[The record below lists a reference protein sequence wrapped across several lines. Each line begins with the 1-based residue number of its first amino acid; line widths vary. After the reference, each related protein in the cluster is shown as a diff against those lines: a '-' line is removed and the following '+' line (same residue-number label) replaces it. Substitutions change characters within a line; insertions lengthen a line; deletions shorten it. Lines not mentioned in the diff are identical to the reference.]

1 MNLEESLELYGKY
14 LKYEKN
20 LTPNTILAYRNDLLL
35 MIDFFTKNKVNDV
48 SKITLPAFRD
58 FLKFLDKYQ
67 YCGRTTLRKFSSYIN
82 YFKFLEQNSF
92 ISIQLSQSISM
103 PKTEKRLYN
112 FLSESEI
119 NSLLDAI
126 EGNNNLEIRDRA
138 IFELFYSTGA
148 RISEIAG
155 ITIDKIDIMN
165 NEIEVF
171 GKGRKSRMVY
181 LNKVAA
187 DKLNGYL
194 NIRNSFLF
202 DNKKNSYRKNNF
214 LFLNK
219 NGGKLSERFIRVLL
233 DKYLKKAQIN
243 KKISPHGLRH
253 SFASHLLQEGAG
265 IRVVQEL
272 LGHSNISTTQI
283 YTHLNLKKLKK
294 DYEKFHPRAGL

>member
-1 MNLEESLELYGKY
+1 MNLEDSLEFYNKY

-35 MIDFFTKNKVNDV
+35 MMDFFIKNNVCDV
-48 SKITLPAFRD
+48 SEITLLVFRS

-67 YCGRTTLRKFSSYIN
+67 YNSRTLVRKFSSYIN
-82 YFKFLEQNSF
+82 YFKFLEKNSL
-92 ISIQLSQSISM
+92 INIQLSGAISL
-103 PKTEKRLYN
+103 PRTEKRFYS
-112 FLSESEI
+112 FLSESEVKI
-119 NSLLDAI
+119 LLDSI
-126 EGNNNLEIRDRA
+126 GEGSNFEIRDRA
-138 IFELFYSTGA
+138 VFELLYSTGA

-155 ITIDKIDIMN
+155 IALSKIDIEN

-171 GKGRKSRMVY
+171 GKGRKSRTVY
-181 LNKVAA
+181 LNNTAS
-187 DKLNGYL
+187 DKLKMYL

-202 DNKKNSYRKNNF
+202 DSKNKTYKNNNY
-214 LFLNK
+214 LFLNR
-219 NGGKLSERFIRVLL
+219 NGGNLSVRFIRVLL

-272 LGHSNISTTQI
+272 LGHENVSTTQI

-294 DYEKFHPRAGL
+294 DYEKFHPRAG

>member
-1 MNLEESLELYGKY
+1 MNLEESLEFYDKY

-35 MIDFFTKNKVNDV
+35 MMDFFIKNNVCDV
-48 SKITLPAFRD
+48 SEISLLVFRN

-67 YCGRTTLRKFSSYIN
+67 YNSMTLLRKFSSYIN
-82 YFKFLEQNSF
+82 YFKFLEKNSL
-92 ISIQLSQSISM
+92 INIQLSGAISL
-103 PKTEKRLYN
+103 PRSEKRFYS
-112 FLSESEI
+112 FLSESEVKI
-119 NSLLDAI
+119 LLDAI
-126 EGNNNLEIRDRA
+126 GEGSNFEIRDRA
-138 IFELFYSTGA
+138 VFELFYSTGA

-155 ITIDKIDIMN
+155 IALSKINIEN

-171 GKGRKSRMVY
+171 GKGRKSRTVY
-181 LNKVAA
+181 LNNTAS
-187 DKLNGYL
+187 DKLKMYL
-194 NIRNSFLF
+194 NIRNTFLF
-202 DNKKNSYRKNNF
+202 DSKNKTYKKNNY
-214 LFLNK
+214 LFLNR
-219 NGGKLSERFIRVLL
+219 NGGNLSARFIRILL

-272 LGHSNISTTQI
+272 LGHENVSTTQI

-294 DYEKFHPRAGL
+294 DYEKFHPRAG

>member
-1 MNLEESLELYGKY
+1 MNLEDSLEFYNKY

-20 LTPNTILAYRNDLLL
+20 LTPNTILAYANDLLL
-35 MIDFFTKNKVNDV
+35 MVDFFKKNRVNDV
-48 SKITLPAFRD
+48 SEISLLVFRN

-67 YCGRTTLRKFSSYIN
+67 YGSRTILRKFSSYIN
-82 YFKFLEQNSF
+82 YFKFLERNSL
-92 ISIQLSQSISM
+92 ISIQLSQAISL
-103 PKTEKRLYN
+103 PRTEKRFYS
-112 FLSESEI
+112 FLSQSEMKDLLNVIGESS
-119 NSLLDAI
+119 NF
-126 EGNNNLEIRDRA
+126 EIRDRA

-155 ITIDKIDIMN
+155 ITLGKIDIVN
-165 NEIEVF
+165 SEIKVF
-171 GKGRKSRMVY
+171 GKGRKTRIVY
-181 LNKVAA
+181 LNSVAS
-187 DKLNGYL
+187 DKLNVYL

-202 DNKKNSYRKNNF
+202 DSKNKAYKKNNY

-219 NGGKLSERFIRVLL
+219 NGGNLSPRFIRILL

-272 LGHSNISTTQI
+272 LGHENVSTTQL

-294 DYEKFHPRAGL
+294 DYEK

>member
-1 MNLEESLELYGKY
+1 MNLEDSLEFYNKY

-35 MIDFFTKNKVNDV
+35 MMDFFIKNKVCDV
-48 SKITLPAFRD
+48 SEISLLVFRS

-67 YCGRTTLRKFSSYIN
+67 YSSRTLLRKFSSYIN
-82 YFKFLEQNSF
+82 YFKFLEKNSL
-92 ISIQLSQSISM
+92 ISVQLSQAISL
-103 PKTEKRLYN
+103 PKTEKRFYS
-112 FLSESEI
+112 FLSETEI
-119 NSLLDAI
+119 KDLLEAI
-126 EGNNNLEIRDRA
+126 GESNNFEIRDSA

-148 RISEIAG
+148 RISEITG
-155 ITIDKIDIMN
+155 ITLGKIDIIN

-171 GKGRKSRMVY
+171 GKGRKSRTVY
-181 LNKVAA
+181 LNRVAS
-187 DKLNGYL
+187 DKLSLYL

-202 DNKKNSYRKNNF
+202 DSKNKTYKKNNY

-219 NGGKLSERFIRVLL
+219 NGGTLSSRFIRVLL

-272 LGHSNISTTQI
+272 LGHENVSTTQI

-294 DYEKFHPRAGL
+294 DYEKFHPRAG

>member
-1 MNLEESLELYGKY
+1 MNLEDSLEFYNKY

-35 MIDFFTKNKVNDV
+35 MMDFFIKNKVCDV
-48 SKITLPAFRD
+48 SQISLLIFRS

-67 YCGRTTLRKFSSYIN
+67 YSSRTLLRKFSSYIN
-82 YFKFLEQNSF
+82 YFKFLEKNSL
-92 ISIQLSQSISM
+92 ISIQLSQAISL
-103 PKTEKRLYN
+103 PKTEKRFYS
-112 FLSESEI
+112 FLSETEI
-119 NSLLDAI
+119 KDLLDAI
-126 EGNNNLEIRDRA
+126 GESNNFEIRDRA

-148 RISEIAG
+148 RISEITG
-155 ITIDKIDIMN
+155 ITLGKIDITN

-171 GKGRKSRMVY
+171 GKGRKSRTVY
-181 LNKVAA
+181 LNKVAS
-187 DKLNGYL
+187 DKLNLYL
-194 NIRNSFLF
+194 NIRNLFLF
-202 DNKKNSYRKNNF
+202 DSKNKTYKKNNY

-219 NGGKLSERFIRVLL
+219 NGGNLSSRFIRVLL

-272 LGHSNISTTQI
+272 LGHENVSTTQI

-294 DYEKFHPRAGL
+294 DYEKFHPRAG

>member
-1 MNLEESLELYGKY
+1 KY

-35 MIDFFTKNKVNDV
+35 MMDFFIKNNVCDV
-48 SKITLPAFRD
+48 SEITLLVFRS

-67 YCGRTTLRKFSSYIN
+67 YNSRTLVRKFSSYIN
-82 YFKFLEQNSF
+82 YFKFLEKNSL
-92 ISIQLSQSISM
+92 INIQLSGAISL
-103 PKTEKRLYN
+103 PRTEKRFYS
-112 FLSESEI
+112 FLSESEVKI
-119 NSLLDAI
+119 LLDSI
-126 EGNNNLEIRDRA
+126 GEGSNFEIRDRA
-138 IFELFYSTGA
+138 VFELLYSTGA

-155 ITIDKIDIMN
+155 IALSKIDIEN

-171 GKGRKSRMVY
+171 GKGRKSRTVY
-181 LNKVAA
+181 LNNTAS
-187 DKLNGYL
+187 DKLKMYL

-202 DNKKNSYRKNNF
+202 DSKNKTYKNNNY
-214 LFLNK
+214 LFLNR
-219 NGGKLSERFIRVLL
+219 NGGNLSVRFIRVLL

-272 LGHSNISTTQI
+272 LGHENVSTTQI

-294 DYEKFHPRAGL
+294 DYEKFHPRAG

>member
-1 MNLEESLELYGKY
+1 MNLEDSLEFYNKY

-35 MIDFFTKNKVNDV
+35 MMDFFIKNKVCDV
-48 SKITLPAFRD
+48 SEISLLVFRS

-67 YCGRTTLRKFSSYIN
+67 YSSRTLLRKFSSYIN
-82 YFKFLEQNSF
+82 YFKFLEKNSL
-92 ISIQLSQSISM
+92 ISVQLSQAISL
-103 PKTEKRLYN
+103 PKTEKRFYS
-112 FLSESEI
+112 FLSETEI
-119 NSLLDAI
+119 KDLLVAI
-126 EGNNNLEIRDRA
+126 GESNNFEIRDSA
-138 IFELFYSTGA
+138 IFELLYSTGA
-148 RISEIAG
+148 RISEITG
-155 ITIDKIDIMN
+155 ITLGKIDIIN

-171 GKGRKSRMVY
+171 GKGRKSRTVY
-181 LNKVAA
+181 LNRVAS
-187 DKLNGYL
+187 DKLNLYL

-202 DNKKNSYRKNNF
+202 DSKNKTYKKNNY

-219 NGGKLSERFIRVLL
+219 NGGTLSSRFIRVLL

-272 LGHSNISTTQI
+272 LGHENVSTTQI

-294 DYEKFHPRAGL
+294 DYEKFHPRAG

>member
-1 MNLEESLELYGKY
+1 MNLEDSLEFYNKY

-35 MIDFFTKNKVNDV
+35 MMDFFIKNNVCDV
-48 SKITLPAFRD
+48 SEITLLVFRS

-67 YCGRTTLRKFSSYIN
+67 YNSRTLVRKFSSYIN
-82 YFKFLEQNSF
+82 YFKFLEKNSL
-92 ISIQLSQSISM
+92 ISIQLSGAISL
-103 PKTEKRLYN
+103 PRTEKRFYS
-112 FLSESEI
+112 FLSESEVKI
-119 NSLLDAI
+119 LLDSI
-126 EGNNNLEIRDRA
+126 GEGSNFEIRDRA
-138 IFELFYSTGA
+138 VFELLYSTGA

-155 ITIDKIDIMN
+155 IALSKIDIEN

-171 GKGRKSRMVY
+171 GKGRKSRTVY
-181 LNKVAA
+181 LNNTAS
-187 DKLNGYL
+187 DKLKMYL

-202 DNKKNSYRKNNF
+202 DSKNKTYKNNNY
-214 LFLNK
+214 LFLNR
-219 NGGKLSERFIRVLL
+219 NGGNLSVRFIRVLL

-272 LGHSNISTTQI
+272 LGHENVSTTQI

-294 DYEKFHPRAGL
+294 DYEKFHPRAG

>member
-1 MNLEESLELYGKY
+1 MNLEESLELYNKY

-20 LTPNTILAYRNDLLL
+20 LTPNTILSYKNDLLL
-35 MIDFFTKNKVNDV
+35 MMDFFTKNKVYDV
-48 SKITLPAFRD
+48 SEITLSVFRN

-67 YCGRTTLRKFSSYIN
+67 YSGRTTLRKFSSYIN
-82 YFKFLEQNSF
+82 YFKFLEKNSL
-92 ISIQLSQSISM
+92 INIQLSQAISL
-103 PKTEKRLYN
+103 PKTEKRFYN
-112 FLSESEI
+112 LLSESEI
-119 NSLLDAI
+119 KDLLNAI
-126 EGNNNLEIRDRA
+126 EGSNNLEIRDRA

-155 ITIDKIDIMN
+155 ITLNKIDIKN

-171 GKGRKSRMVY
+171 GKGRKSRIVY
-181 LNKVAA
+181 LNRIAV

-194 NIRNSFLF
+194 NIRSLFLF
-202 DNKKNSYRKNNF
+202 DNKKNTYKKNNF

-219 NGGKLSERFIRVLL
+219 NGGNLSTRFIRVLL
-233 DKYLKKAQIN
+233 NKYLKKAQIN

-272 LGHSNISTTQI
+272 LGHENVSTTQI

-294 DYEKFHPRAGL
+294 DYEKFHPRAS